1 MIGFYLRNDVKLTL
15 LRLHG
20 QVSLLQIRDVATATI
35 LDNDTPPF
43 DCVALIDTRE
53 LARYDA
59 RFTEVLGF
67 ADWLRSIFTCRGHE
81 LRLVILT
88 PESWKYGMAHMFAIA
103 AKVVGGIHVRLC
115 QSEDEVMRH
124 CTIPGGTLDTLFGP
138 QHLFYSTVSAADPS
152 ES

>member
-1 MIGFYLRNDVKLTL
+1 MIGFYLRNDLKLTL
-15 LRLHG
+15 LRFHG
-20 QVSLLQIRDVATATI
+20 QVSLVQMRDVATATI

-53 LARYDA
+53 ADQYDA

-67 ADWLRSIFTCRGHE
+67 TDWLRSIFACEGHE

-88 PESWKYGMAHMFAIA
+88 RESWKYGMAHMFAIA
-103 AKVVGGIHVRLC
+103 AKAVGGIHVRLC
-115 QSEDEVMRH
+115 QSEDEVMQH

-138 QHLFYSTVSAADPS
+138 DHLFYTTIRGSDPS
-152 ES
+152 GR